1 VQPVGKRAAVDQI
14 AADLL
19 VPFRIPRLCPAT
31 GGSHGSKQ
39 LLLGSLVGI
48 DQPQHGL
55 ELEAGRSGFAGQPR
69 AKRAAALPGDRVDG
83 LLGLDNREDAERVF
97 DLAGDLAKQELLQLE
112 DAAYAWRDDKGKVRI
127 QQAVSLTAAGAAS
140 GALWGTLIGL
150 IFLMPVAGLA
160 IGAAS
165 GALGGKLADVGINDD
180 TIKRIGAQLQGGR
193 AAVFLLARSATVDR
207 VIDAIKPY
215 NPTVIQ
221 TNLTKDREE
230 ELVQALQS

>member
-1 VQPVGKRAAVDQI
+1 MAH
-14 AADLL
+14 L
-19 VPFRIPRLCPAT
+19 V
-31 GGSHGSKQ
+31 
-39 LLLGSLVGI
+39 V
-48 DQPQHGL
+48 
-55 ELEAGRSGFAGQPR
+55 
-69 AKRAAALPGDRVDG
+69 
-83 LLGLDNREDAERVF
+83 LGLDSRDKAEQVF
-97 DLAGDLAKQELLQLE
+97 DLAGELAKQELLQLE

-127 QQAVSLTAAGAAS
+127 QQAVSLTKAGAAS

-150 IFLMPVAGLA
+150 LFLMPVAGLA

-180 TIKRIGAQLQGGR
+180 TIKRIGEQLQGGR

-207 VIDAIKPY
+207 VIEAIKPY

-230 ELVQALQS
+230 ELVKALQA